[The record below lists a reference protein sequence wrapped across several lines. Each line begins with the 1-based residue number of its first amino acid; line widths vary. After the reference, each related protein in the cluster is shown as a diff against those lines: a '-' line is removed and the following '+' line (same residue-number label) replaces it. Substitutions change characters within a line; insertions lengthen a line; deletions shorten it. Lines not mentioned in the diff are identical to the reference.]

1 MDFGVKM
8 DTSSGPPAGSAG
20 GGSTAAPL
28 QGFTDKD
35 VQGGVWTG
43 MTIKDI
49 LEKVDLFNITTEDEP
64 SEGKDVKPNIKNSF
78 TKPAVS
84 EYGEKKK
91 VVVSSNPKPES
102 AFLGPKIW
110 KNPITLPML
119 AGGNNGSGD
128 AEFSIMN
135 IDDFLSENN
144 FDFSGIT
151 PPLPDDEILGLSK
164 EKETRAMQ
172 AVQHQDQVTR
182 KPHVMMSPGSISS
195 DDSMDLAERYK
206 PPPSIAGS
214 VASQQSSQDIGGAR
228 VKNALPKGENGFLYA
243 ESKRAKMERERAEA
257 RKRKMEIPIE
267 FAAEDLALATIPGAD
282 FDPKRRHFSA
292 DELRPQPIIRKR
304 KKTYVNGEDK
314 DDKYWERREKNNMA
328 ARRSREARRL
338 KENQIALR
346 TAYLEKENGALQVAL
361 DKSSAENEQLKEE
374 NKRLKEALDSYENGL
389 LSLN

>member
-1 MDFGVKM
+1 M
-8 DTSSGPPAGSAG
+8 
-20 GGSTAAPL
+20 
-28 QGFTDKD
+28 
-35 VQGGVWTG
+35 
-43 MTIKDI
+43 
-49 LEKVDLFNITTEDEP
+49 
-64 SEGKDVKPNIKNSF
+64 
-78 TKPAVS
+78 
-84 EYGEKKK
+84 
-91 VVVSSNPKPES
+91 
-102 AFLGPKIW
+102 
-110 KNPITLPML
+110 
-119 AGGNNGSGD
+119 
-128 AEFSIMN
+128 
-135 IDDFLSENN
+135 
-144 FDFSGIT
+144 
-151 PPLPDDEILGLSK
+151 
-164 EKETRAMQ
+164 
-172 AVQHQDQVTR
+172 
-182 KPHVMMSPGSISS
+182 GSISS

-346 TAYLEKENGALQVAL
+346 TAFLEKENNQLKAAL
-361 DKSSAENEQLKEE
+361 DEAKAENMELVAEKQILLEKLKQFE
-374 NKRLKEALDSYENGL
+374 
-389 LSLN
+389 

>member
-1 MDFGVKM
+1 MDFDVKM
-8 DTSSGPPAGSAG
+8 NGSP
-20 GGSTAAPL
+20 AAPV
-28 QGFTDKD
+28 QGFTTNDKD
-35 VQGGVWTG
+35 VAGGVWTG

-49 LEKVDLFNITTEDEP
+49 LEKVDLFNITTDDGDD
-64 SEGKDVKPNIKNSF
+64 STGKDVKPNISSKNAF
-78 TKPAVS
+78 KPVTES
-84 EYGEKKK
+84 GKKA
-91 VVVSSNPKPES
+91 VVVSANKPES

-119 AGGNNGSGD
+119 SGNNGSGD

-135 IDDFLSENN
+135 IDDFLNENN
-144 FDFSGIT
+144 FDINSIT
-151 PPLPDDEILGLSK
+151 PPLPDEEILGLSK
-164 EKETRAMQ
+164 PNVSKAGM
-172 AVQHQDQVTR
+172 ASQHQMMR

-195 DDSMDLAERYK
+195 DDSMDVERYK
-206 PPPSIAGS
+206 PPPS
-214 VASQQSSQDIGGAR
+214 VASSEADSRAGG
-228 VKNALPKGENGFLYA
+228 KNALPKGENGFLYA
-243 ESKRAKMERERAEA
+243 ESKRAKQEREKAEA
-257 RKRKMEIPIE
+257 RKRKMDIPIE
-267 FAAEDLALATIPGAD
+267 FAPEDLALATIPGAD

-346 TAYLEKENGALQVAL
+346 TAYLEKENSALQQAL
-361 DKSSAENEQLKEE
+361 DKSAGENERLKEE
-374 NKRLKEALDSYENGL
+374 NKRLKEALDTYENGL

>member
-1 MDFGVKM
+1 MDFDVKM
-8 DTSSGPPAGSAG
+8 NGSPPASGH
-20 GGSTAAPL
+20 L

-35 VQGGVWTG
+35 TAGGVWTG

-49 LEKVDLFNITTEDEP
+49 LEKVDLFNITTDDGDEP
-64 SEGKDVKPNIKNSF
+64 SGKDVKPNISGKNSLH
-78 TKPAVS
+78 KPVTES
-84 EYGEKKK
+84 GKKA
-91 VVVSSNPKPES
+91 VVVSSNKPES

-119 AGGNNGSGD
+119 SGNNGSGD

-144 FDFSGIT
+144 FDINSIT
-151 PPLPDDEILGLSK
+151 PPMPDEEILGFNKQS
-164 EKETRAMQ
+164 ETKGMQ
-172 AVQHQDQVTR
+172 MGNQHQQIR

-195 DDSMDLAERYK
+195 DDSMDVGERYK
-206 PPPSIAGS
+206 PPTAEA
-214 VASQQSSQDIGGAR
+214 ASPTSAENRG
-228 VKNALPKGENGFLYA
+228 KNALPKGENGFLYA
-243 ESKRAKMERERAEA
+243 ESKRAKQEREKAEA

-267 FAAEDLALATIPGAD
+267 FAPEDLALATIPGAD

-346 TAYLEKENGALQVAL
+346 TAYLEKENGALQQAL
-361 DKSSAENEQLKEE
+361 DKSAAENERLKEE
-374 NKRLKEALDSYENGL
+374 NKRLKEALDTYENGL

>member
-1 MDFGVKM
+1 MDFDVKM
-8 DTSSGPPAGSAG
+8 NGSPPA
-20 GGSTAAPL
+20 AP
-28 QGFTDKD
+28 QQSFTEKD
-35 VQGGVWTG
+35 VAGGVWTG

-49 LEKVDLFNITTEDEP
+49 LEKVDLFNITTDDGD
-64 SEGKDVKPNIKNSF
+64 SADIKGKDVKPDISSKSS
-78 TKPAVS
+78 KPAIKES
-84 EYGEKKK
+84 GKRS
-91 VVVSSNPKPES
+91 VVVSAAKPES

-119 AGGNNGSGD
+119 SGNNGSGD

-135 IDDFLSENN
+135 IDDFLNENN
-144 FDFSGIT
+144 FDFDSIS
-151 PPLPDDEILGLSK
+151 PPLPDEEILGLSK
-164 EKETRAMQ
+164 DRETKAMQ
-172 AVQHQDQVTR
+172 LVQQQQSQMR
-182 KPHVMMSPGSISS
+182 KPNVMMSPGSISS
-195 DDSMDLAERYK
+195 DDSMDQEQTRYK
-206 PPPSIAGS
+206 PPP
-214 VASQQSSQDIGGAR
+214 GADSPPDEATQAR
-228 VKNALPKGENGFLYA
+228 TGKNPIPKGENGFLYA
-243 ESKRAKMERERAEA
+243 ESKRAKQERERAEA
-257 RKRKMEIPIE
+257 RKRKMEIPID
-267 FAAEDLALATIPGAD
+267 FAPEDLALATIPGAD

-304 KKTYVNGEDK
+304 KKTYVPGEEK

-361 DKSSAENEQLKEE
+361 DKSAAENERLKEE

>member
-1 MDFGVKM
+1 MMDFDVKM
-8 DTSSGPPAGSAG
+8 NGSPPAAKQS
-20 GGSTAAPL
+20 
-28 QGFTDKD
+28 FTEKD
-35 VQGGVWTG
+35 VAGGVWTG

-49 LEKVDLFNITTEDEP
+49 LEKVDLFNITTDDGDAAADLK
-64 SEGKDVKPNIKNSF
+64 GKDVKPDISSKLSKQPAIKESG
-78 TKPAVS
+78 KRS
-84 EYGEKKK
+84 
-91 VVVSSNPKPES
+91 VVASAAKPES

-119 AGGNNGSGD
+119 SGNNGSGD

-135 IDDFLSENN
+135 IDDFLNENN
-144 FDFSGIT
+144 FDFDSIS
-151 PPLPDDEILGLSK
+151 PPLPDEEILGLSK
-164 EKETRAMQ
+164 DRETKAQ
-172 AVQHQDQVTR
+172 QLVQTQQSQMR
-182 KPHVMMSPGSISS
+182 RPNVMMSPGSISS
-195 DDSMDLAERYK
+195 DDSMDHEQTRYK
-206 PPPSIAGS
+206 PPP
-214 VASQQSSQDIGGAR
+214 GADCSPQAEDATHGR
-228 VKNALPKGENGFLYA
+228 TGKNPIPKGENGFLYA
-243 ESKRAKMERERAEA
+243 ESKRAKQERERAEA
-257 RKRKMEIPIE
+257 RKRKMEIPID
-267 FAAEDLALATIPGAD
+267 FAPEDLALATIPGAD

-304 KKTYVNGEDK
+304 KKTYVPGEDK

-361 DKSSAENEQLKEE
+361 DKSAAENERLKEE